1 MEIGTGYYY
10 LTQEDVEILKVVLP
24 NYYTGQFQTDFSIV
38 KVFNNVTYYFAP
50 ESALDINEKA
60 DLFNADLLNEWTYG
74 KSGQAGVPFP

>member
-10 LTQEDVEILKVVLP
+10 LTQEDVEILKEVLP
-24 NYYTGQFQTDFSIV
+24 DYYYGQFQDDFSIV
-38 KVFNNVTYYFAP
+38 KVFNSVKYYFAP

-74 KSGQAGVPFP
+74 RSGQAGVPIP